1 MLFLA
6 LQSLDLF
13 VRDFL
18 LDCFLRVE
26 SRGDWRRMKVGL
38 IGHRGAGKTTIFN
51 MLTGLQAQTGGFG
64 GKEELHLG
72 VIKVPDPRIDKLS
85 AIFKPKKTT
94 YAEIRFSDFPPSED
108 ENLKSNQALV
118 AQMREVDA
126 ITLVLRNFGADA
138 KPLRE
143 LNDHMTEMILA
154 DLAVVENRRSRLKKE
169 KARPQEE
176 ALLARCAEALENEQS
191 LRALS
196 FSADEENLASGFGF
210 LSRKPL
216 LVIFNQ
222 PEEQAGKPLEAAHRR
237 ELDDRGLQGL
247 ALAGKVEMEIAQLD
261 EGDRVAFLK
270 EIGID
275 EPARERFIRASY
287 ALLNLISFF
296 TAGEDEVRAWT
307 ITLGTVAKKAAG
319 KIHSDIERGFI
330 RAEVIAYDEFIV
342 YGSEAKCREAGKLR
356 LEGKDYPVKDAD
368 IIHFRFAV

>member
-1 MLFLA
+1 
-6 LQSLDLF
+6 
-13 VRDFL
+13 
-18 LDCFLRVE
+18 
-26 SRGDWRRMKVGL
+26 MKVGL

-64 GKEELHLG
+64 GKEEIHLG
-72 VIKVPDPRIDKLS
+72 VIKVPDARIDKLS
-85 AIFKPKKTT
+85 QIFKPKKTS
-94 YAEIRFSDFPPSED
+94 YAEIRFTDFPPSEGE

-118 AQMREVDA
+118 TQMREVDA
-126 ITLVLRNFGADA
+126 ITLVLRDFGAGA
-138 KPLRE
+138 NPIKE
-143 LNDHMTEMILA
+143 LNDLMTEMILA

-176 ALLARCAEALENEQS
+176 ALLDRCSEALENEVS
-191 LRALS
+191 LRTLS

-210 LSRKPL
+210 LSRKPV

-222 PEEQAGKPLEAAHRR
+222 SEEQAGQSLSSSYQE
-237 ELDDRGLQGL
+237 ELDRRQLQGL

-261 EGDRVAFLK
+261 ENDRTAFLR
-270 EIGID
+270 EIGIE

-296 TAGEDEVRAWT
+296 TTGEDEVRAWT
-307 ITLGTVAKKAAG
+307 ITQGAVARKAAG

-330 RAEVIAYDEFIV
+330 RAEVVPYDEFV
-342 YGSEAKCREAGKLR
+342 LYGSDAKCKEAGKLR
-356 LEGKDYPVKDAD
+356 LEGKDYLVKDGD